1 MTKPRKGGAAGR
13 LAALLDAG
21 DHAEA
26 RAEAERI
33 LASAGATEAER
44 KAAAELVASLRP
56 EPAAVV
62 VGLAGV
68 ATAAAIVAWL
78 LAR

>member
-21 DHAEA
+21 DHAQG

-33 LASAGATEAER
+33 LADATATEADR

-78 LAR
+78 LTH